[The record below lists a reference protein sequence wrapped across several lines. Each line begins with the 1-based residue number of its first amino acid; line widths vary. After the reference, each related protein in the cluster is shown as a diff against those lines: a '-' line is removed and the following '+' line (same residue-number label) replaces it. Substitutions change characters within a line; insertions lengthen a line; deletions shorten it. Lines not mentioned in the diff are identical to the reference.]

1 MVEPV
6 FSKPPPEGDHEPP
19 PKRKRYWW
27 RFTLGSL
34 LIVAVAAAATATSI
48 LLYIGS
54 IADALSHNDV
64 YKRQL
69 EHKLAAVDGGGPENI
84 LILGSDKRA
93 NLQEDPGRSDTTI
106 LLRLDPDTKAI
117 AVMSIPRDLKV
128 EIPGWGTDKFNAAY
142 TIGGPKLTLQVVKE
156 LTGLPINHVVNV
168 DFLGFVRAVDAIGCV
183 WVEVDRRYYHSN
195 AGLPPSLQYS
205 EINIQPGYQKLCG
218 KDALAYVRYRHTDT
232 DLVRSARQQDFLR
245 EARAQVPATKLFFDD
260 RNQLLKIFTTYTTSD
275 INSADE
281 LLSVLKLF
289 VASRGARIQE
299 VHFPGILHPSYV
311 TASKASIAAAVAKF
325 RGSQAS
331 GGPRGALD
339 TPNNGTG
346 IGPEDKKFKNKPAPS
361 PSRPK
366 APKTPTPANDGL
378 VDASVGS
385 HQVASPIAKKVGPGF
400 PVFYPRRLPS
410 GAIYVNAQNYHLRD
424 LDKNRHQAYVEVL
437 QLPTGDYFD
446 VQGVAGWADP
456 PMLKEPSETRT
467 INGRDYDIYLDGDR
481 VRLVA
486 WHDGDNSYW
495 IYNSLLQT
503 LTGDQMLGVARSVG
517 EIKPPPPKHV
527 KP

>member
-1 MVEPV
+1 VRKDELFSMQDEP
-6 FSKPPPEGDHEPP
+6 GH
-19 PKRKRYWW
+19 
-27 RFTLGSL
+27 
-34 LIVAVAAAATATSI
+34 
-48 LLYIGS
+48 
-54 IADALSHNDV
+54 
-64 YKRQL
+64 
-69 EHKLAAVDGGGPENI
+69 
-84 LILGSDKRA
+84 
-93 NLQEDPGRSDTTI
+93 QE
-106 LLRLDPDTKAI
+106 
-117 AVMSIPRDLKV
+117 
-128 EIPGWGTDKFNAAY
+128 
-142 TIGGPKLTLQVVKE
+142 
-156 LTGLPINHVVNV
+156 
-168 DFLGFVRAVDAIGCV
+168 
-183 WVEVDRRYYHSN
+183 
-195 AGLPPSLQYS
+195 
-205 EINIQPGYQKLCG
+205 LCG

-260 RNQLLKIFTTYTTSD
+260 RNQLLDIFTQYTTSD

-281 LLSVLKLF
+281 LLGVLKLF

-325 RGSQAS
+325 RGSQSS
-331 GGPRGALD
+331 GGPRGALA
-339 TPNNGTG
+339 PSNGTG
-346 IGPEDKKFKNKPAPS
+346 IGPEDKKFKNKKPS
-361 PSRPK
+361 VNQPK

-378 VDASVGS
+378 VDASSGS
-385 HQVASPIAKKVGPGF
+385 LQVASPIGKKVGPGF

-410 GAIYVNAQNYHLRD
+410 GAIYVQAQNYHLRD

-437 QLPTGDYFD
+437 QLPTGDYFG
-446 VQGVAGWADP
+446 VQGVAGWEDP
-456 PMLKEPSETRT
+456 PILKSPSETRT

-481 VRLVA
+481 VRMVA

-503 LTGDQMLGVARSVG
+503 LTGDQMLGIARSVG